1 MVLKPTF
8 VNLKVIPLG
17 FTSIGYPTDETQLS
31 QWFKEMPFDDNPMEA
46 TIVDQKIDNLL
57 SVLNWD
63 LKGAT
68 QTANTFDDLF
78 SFE

>member
-1 MVLKPTF
+1 MKHNYPNGLK
-8 VNLKVIPLG
+8 KC
-17 FTSIGYPTDETQLS
+17 
-31 QWFKEMPFDDNPMEA
+31 PFDDNLMEA

-78 SFE
+78 FRVIYVYKYVHNWSNQ

>member
-1 MVLKPTF
+1 
-8 VNLKVIPLG
+8 
-17 FTSIGYPTDETQLS
+17 
-31 QWFKEMPFDDNPMEA
+31 MPFDDNLMEA

-78 SFE
+78 SLIIYVYKYVHNWSNQ